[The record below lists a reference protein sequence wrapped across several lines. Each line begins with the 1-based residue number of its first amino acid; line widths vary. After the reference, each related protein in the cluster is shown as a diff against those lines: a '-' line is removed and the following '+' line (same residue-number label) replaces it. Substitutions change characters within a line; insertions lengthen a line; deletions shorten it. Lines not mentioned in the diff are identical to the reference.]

1 MDCIILTAAVSLTES
16 VRIGFSLAHSRIR
29 WKAVHRQGY
38 VPVGVR
44 TPRDSHIPEAPFF
57 ENKSFLPFTK
67 NDHIFFVM
75 IIVRSIIVLFSV
87 SSFYSPL
94 LIYFFSSFS
103 ECFWTIN
110 FASISPDDFF
120 FFGQENLWSFWRKK
134 YVNVLFVS
142 SKKKIPPRFSCS
154 KIKIFFFFGGF
165 YWTISEVEWLPFSR
179 VFVLLFGISVNEV
192 TKWEKICREVKK
204 KENFIPSVTD
214 TKQSARR
221 VI

>member
-120 FFGQENLWSFWRKK
+120 FFRAGKFM
-134 YVNVLFVS
+134 
-142 SKKKIPPRFSCS
+142 
-154 KIKIFFFFGGF
+154 
-165 YWTISEVEWLPFSR
+165 
-179 VFVLLFGISVNEV
+179 VFL
-192 TKWEKICREVKK
+192 KEKICKCFICFLQKK
-204 KENFIPSVTD
+204 NSSPIFL
-214 TKQSARR
+214 Q
-221 VI
+221 